1 MSNEQLIDI
10 TQDQAM
16 QTRQFDPPAGPLPL
30 NAAKYREYVEG
41 FDLSEEQQAELLQ
54 TLWSIMCAFVDIGFG
69 VDSVQRCIPALAELT
84 AAASGNEVENTYAET
99 FNDTA
104 IIEQRGE
111 TQHDG

>member
-1 MSNEQLIDI
+1 
-10 TQDQAM
+10 
-16 QTRQFDPPAGPLPL
+16 
-30 NAAKYREYVEG
+30 
-41 FDLSEEQQAELLQ
+41 
-54 TLWSIMCAFVDIGFG
+54 MCAFVDIGFG

-84 AAASGNEVENTYAET
+84 SAASRDEVENTYVET